1 MLRETTHRRRAQLVL
16 WKVASTFW
24 TRTGGHPS
32 TRHLD
37 SSAPPC
43 VCTACSCLS
52 ERLASWV
59 RRPLQSCF
67 WQRVQAKKD
76 LPKVNRTTTQSNP
89 SCSFVISLQIRT
101 WPGARLLYGRP
112 VKRSRHHAFLTRRA
126 IRSVCQENED
136 GAARVL
142 LEESRTCL
150 QVGQQND
157 LAQNLS
163 MPLQQV
169 CAMLAHN
176 ELMLCLL
183 ELLGSSCP
191 YSDLFS
197 SFNWAADAESCF
209 TKKGTVRT
217 STQLLAVSWKLYIA
231 F

>member
-1 MLRETTHRRRAQLVL
+1 MSCGEPESGKSALKRCRRSKRSWLAEAKCSGKRRIGAEHSWSL

-24 TRTGGHPS
+24 TRTGGHPF

-43 VCTACSCLS
+43 VCAACSSLS

-163 MPLQQV
+163 MPHFSRS
-169 CAMLAHN
+169 AR
-176 ELMLCLL
+176 CLL
-183 ELLGSSCP
+183 
-191 YSDLFS
+191 
-197 SFNWAADAESCF
+197 
-209 TKKGTVRT
+209 TT
-217 STQLLAVSWKLYIA
+217 S
-231 F
+231 